1 MKQKTKKSKRISKRI
16 KSIKI
21 KRSKRIKSI
30 IKSIRKSI
38 RSRNIKKYDSGLFD
52 FLFSTQ
58 QTPQPPNKQMIKYK
72 QVLNDIINKI
82 EEKLD
87 KDKEKPS
94 GNLNKKKLNLY
105 LKKIDYIDDNFRI
118 NHIRGGF
125 GISKETEKFKNL
137 YNLIKS
143 ESSLFDNPI
152 L

>member
-1 MKQKTKKSKRISKRI
+1 MKQKTKKSKRI

-118 NHIRGGF
+118 NHIRGF
-125 GISKETEKFKNL
+125 GTPKETEKFENL